1 VGAFELQDTPVLAER
16 PIERPVE
23 MPTERSCGPA
33 GADDRR
39 RVKDECIIAYKV
51 YDSCR
56 RQNCLTHRELGPA
69 RVAGACSV
77 GDTMHNEGDVIQS
90 FSGAAS
96 VSMDRVR
103 IKRIQ
108 VVDKQ
113 PSPFRAGFWDVD
125 IKYVFEYRLT
135 FRETG
140 GCIIHHVEAT
150 SLFNMKATLFGS
162 VGADLVVGTD
172 LYKGSGE
179 TFTAAPFIWVEAKAV
194 GLDAKLHH
202 HRGHSEVHVTIGLF
216 SILKLF
222 RLVHLNVQSKG
233 FCIPE
238 ECHDQGDINPCEYFE
253 DLDFPMDIFAPP
265 QRREFVSGIS
275 ENISKGKGISVIEG

>member
-1 VGAFELQDTPVLAER
+1 MHDTPVLAER
-16 PIERPVE
+16 PAERPVE
-23 MPTERSCGPA
+23 MPTEKHSGPVA
-33 GADDRR
+33 ADDRR

-56 RQNCLTHRELGPA
+56 RQNCLTPRELGPA
-69 RVAGACSV
+69 RAASMCAV
-77 GDTMHNEGDVIQS
+77 GDTTHNEGDVIQPL
-90 FSGAAS
+90 SGAAS
-96 VSMDRVR
+96 VTMDKVK

-113 PSPFRAGFWDVD
+113 PSPFRAGYWDVD

-135 FRETG
+135 FREAG
-140 GCIIHHVEAT
+140 GTIINHVDAT

-162 VGADLVVGTD
+162 VGADLVIGTD

-179 TFTAAPFIWVEAKAV
+179 TFAAAPFIWVEAKAV

-233 FCIPE
+233 FCIPD
-238 ECHDQGDINPCEYFE
+238 ECNDQGDINPCEYFE

-265 QRREFVSGIS
+265 QRKEFIAGIS
-275 ENISKGKGISVIEG
+275 ECIPKGRGARSLEEA

>member
-1 VGAFELQDTPVLAER
+1 MGAFELQDTPVLAER
-16 PIERPVE
+16 PLERPA
-23 MPTERSCGPA
+23 ERAAEPV
-33 GADDRR
+33 GADKRK
-39 RVKDECIIAYKV
+39 VKDECIVAYKV

-69 RVAGACSV
+69 RAATEVMI
-77 GDTMHNEGDVIQS
+77 GDNTVNEGEILKP
-90 FSGAAS
+90 FSGAAT
-96 VSMDRVR
+96 VTMDKVK

-135 FRETG
+135 FREAG
-140 GCIIHHVEAT
+140 GCIIDQIHAT
-150 SLFNMKATLFGS
+150 SIFNMKAILFGS
-162 VGADLVVGTD
+162 VGADLVIGTD

-179 TFTAAPFIWVEAKAV
+179 TFAAAPFIWVEAKAV
-194 GLDAKLHH
+194 GLDAKIHRHH
-202 HRGHSEVHVTIGLF
+202 GLSEIHVTIGLF

-233 FCIPE
+233 FCIPD
-238 ECHDQGDINPCEYFE
+238 ECHDQGDINPCEYFA

-265 QRREFVSGIS
+265 QRKEFVAGVS
-275 ENISKGKGISVIEG
+275 ENIPKGKGVVVVEG

>member
-1 VGAFELQDTPVLAER
+1 MGAFELQDTPILAER
-16 PIERPVE
+16 PAERLIEKP
-23 MPTERSCGPA
+23 GAPA
-33 GADDRR
+33 PDDRR
-39 RVKDECIIAYKV
+39 RVKDECIVAYKV

-69 RVAGACSV
+69 RVLRACEL
-77 GDTMHNEGDVIQS
+77 GEHTLNEGDEVMAPIA
-90 FSGAAS
+90 GVT
-96 VSMDRVR
+96 VSMDRVE

-113 PSPFRAGFWDVD
+113 PSPFRTGFWDID

-135 FRETG
+135 FRDTS
-140 GCIIHHVEAT
+140 GCVIGKVDA
-150 SLFNMKATLFGS
+150 SSVFNMKATLFGS
-162 VGADLVVGTD
+162 VGADLVIGTD

-179 TFTAAPFIWVEAKAV
+179 TFAAAPFIWVEAKAV
-194 GLDAKLHH
+194 GLDAKLHRH
-202 HRGHSEVHVTIGLF
+202 HGRIEIHVTIGLF

-233 FCIPE
+233 FCIPD
-238 ECHDQGDINPCEYFE
+238 ECHDQGDINPCEYFA

-265 QRREFVSGIS
+265 QRKEFCAGIS
-275 ENISKGKGISVIEG
+275 ENIPKGKGFEV